1 MRCSLIS
8 YYISEQLRKTA
19 HYIVLVLRMCL
30 CGVGTYVSISM
41 KSVMQSQYELMTLP
55 VCPRMPKFAS
65 RAFDQI

>member
-8 YYISEQLRKTA
+8 YYISEQLRKIA

-41 KSVMQSQYELMTLP
+41 KFVMQSHYELMTLP
-55 VCPRMPKFAS
+55 VQDVSPHAEVR
-65 RAFDQI
+65 ITYL